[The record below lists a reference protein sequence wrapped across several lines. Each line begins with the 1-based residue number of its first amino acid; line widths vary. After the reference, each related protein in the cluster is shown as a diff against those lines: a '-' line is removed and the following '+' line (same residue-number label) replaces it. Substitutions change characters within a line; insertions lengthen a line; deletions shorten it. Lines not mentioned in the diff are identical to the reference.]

1 MTLYLCQGLVFPC
14 CSGLSFTIRLFFTW
28 HTSSTLQT
36 SHFYNTRFTSSCIC
50 WHSPRQQEPSAIL
63 TWRFAKACGMFC
75 TQSRRRPW
83 GRGWWVSKQRAN
95 TRKMSRIISS
105 LCRFFC
111 FQRLECLMLSRHVS
125 NLLPHFYNV
134 AFFYSF
140 YNADIKR
147 EFSLFPHGFSFL
159 I

>member
-1 MTLYLCQGLVFPC
+1 MWDVLYPVEEKTLGTRLV
-14 CSGLSFTIRLFFTW
+14 
-28 HTSSTLQT
+28 SSAT
-36 SHFYNTRFTSSCIC
+36 
-50 WHSPRQQEPSAIL
+50 
-63 TWRFAKACGMFC
+63 
-75 TQSRRRPW
+75 
-83 GRGWWVSKQRAN
+83 WVSKQRAN

-147 EFSLFPHGFSFL
+147 EFSLFPHGVLIFNLKKYEKKDKTKQKQTHTFVFL
-159 I
+159 KFPR